1 MVHEW
6 ACLPSSEHDCWALCL
21 LLSSWNLCVGC
32 VCVGVCVCVWGGGKD
47 QPSPHSVAVPLRE
60 VQREVPE
67 WFPRCRYMTTVRV
80 HYLYVCVC
88 VCTVRICVCVCTVCS
103 VRSVCVWGHTLLA
116 SCPWNSDGNTSVAM
130 ASPTACT
137 GMTLSGHSLSSVCNT
152 SSSSLQAQEV
162 TQHTHNLYTITGYQ
176 K

>member
-1 MVHEW
+1 M
-6 ACLPSSEHDCWALCL
+6 SEHAYPLVSMTVEHCVSSCPPGTCVWGVCVWA
-21 LLSSWNLCVGC
+21 C
-32 VCVGVCVCVWGGGKD
+32 VCVCGGGVRTSHHHTVWLYRWGKSRERSQNGSLVVD
-47 QPSPHSVAVPLRE
+47 TWPQSVYIT
-60 VQREVPE
+60 
-67 WFPRCRYMTTVRV
+67 FM
-80 HYLYVCVC
+80 CVC
-88 VCTVRICVCVCTVCS
+88 VCTVRICVCVCTVCVVCS